1 MAVLDNQGHNNR
13 RVVEMQEYTFRHSM
27 VSSKT
32 SDLKKSSRIWTTTE
46 DSGQEMSSRR
56 RSSPLAWVVLLHA
69 G

>member
-13 RVVEMQEYTFRHSM
+13 PVVEMQECTFRLSM

-32 SDLKKSSRIWTTTE
+32 SDLKKSSRIWRSTE
-46 DSGQEMSSRR
+46 DSGLEMSSRR

>member
-1 MAVLDNQGHNNR
+1 
-13 RVVEMQEYTFRHSM
+13 MQEYTFRHSM

-32 SDLKKSSRIWTTTE
+32 SDLKKSSRIWRSTE

-56 RSSPLAWVVLLHA
+56 RSSPLASVVLLHA